1 MATEA
6 TWQRTDATMTM
17 EHYRAMCVR
26 YRDDTA
32 TRMQWISRM
41 QLQPVELFADVWKSI
56 GERVDEDFTLETTK
70 PVATVVLSGAIN
82 SFTHVNKR
90 YATIDPET
98 RGGGGG
104 GGGS

>member
-41 QLQPVELFADVWKSI
+41 QLQPVKPFADVGI
-56 GERVDEDFTLETTK
+56 RHTCHPLL
-70 PVATVVLSGAIN
+70 PLNAL
-82 SFTHVNKR
+82 H
-90 YATIDPET
+90 
-98 RGGGGG
+98 
-104 GGGS
+104 